1 MFAVFLFMNE
11 LKNLT
16 NVVIGTLDKL
26 VHKQKR
32 KYDNSINT
40 NIAEKY
46 EETNN
51 SMYTKNS
58 NAKWVLESISWNC

>member
-1 MFAVFLFMNE
+1 MNE
-11 LKNLT
+11 FKNLT
-16 NVVIGTLDKL
+16 NVVIEKLGKL

-32 KYDNSINT
+32 KHDNNINT

-51 SMYTKNS
+51 NMYNENS
-58 NAKWVLESISWNC
+58 NAKWAVESISWNS